1 MQLFEFKLHY
11 GLVTPFTGRRWM
23 DLKRHSIMRR
33 CYRWI
38 VAMLGLLCAVS
49 VQAQTFKMPCDVE
62 ATIPALDDKKL
73 PPERIEI
80 EIQGMGKNIF
90 LKTNGSKY
98 YHLITNSLIT
108 EDYVGKNLTTEKAMG
123 ATRKHKKTGYE
134 SEVLIDRQSVVLTAF
149 HDIEENGKKLRVQF
163 TGPCTLPR

>member
-1 MQLFEFKLHY
+1 MTKNCR
-11 GLVTPFTGRRWM
+11 PSASR
-23 DLKRHSIMRR
+23 LKFRA
-33 CYRWI
+33 W
-38 VAMLGLLCAVS
+38 
-49 VQAQTFKMPCDVE
+49 
-62 ATIPALDDKKL
+62 
-73 PPERIEI
+73 
-80 EIQGMGKNIF
+80 GKNIF

-108 EDYVGKNLTTEKAMG
+108 EDFVGKNLTTEKAMG